1 MRHDVIFLI
10 MGYVCLAV
18 SLPLLVIGGI
28 SIALDDLDS
37 ALTAFLGPSI
47 FSAIFGI
54 MCLKLLST
62 KETPTRLRDKEAIV
76 AVGLSWLL
84 VVLVG
89 AFPYWLGG
97 MFYGP
102 FVDGASTQQIIQG
115 FFHSWFE
122 SMSGFTTSG
131 STVIDISSS
140 PACAVSVDDCIYA
153 QTKGLLLWR
162 SFTQWLGGMGIIML
176 GMLIL
181 SRVLGGGMTLARA
194 ELTGPSLSR
203 LRPQIS
209 KTARDL
215 WLIYIGMTILVFIM
229 LIFTKMDWFDAL
241 NHALTTAPTGGF
253 STRDASIA
261 YYDSFAIE
269 SIIIFGMFVNGINY
283 TLLWFLVFE
292 KKFFPMYDDEEF
304 RTYFVVIMLAFLCI
318 FIALLSS
325 GLGRAFR
332 DSLFQVVALGTSS
345 GFASADYMQWPVFT
359 QFILLILFVFGACAG
374 STSGGL
380 KILRGQIATKYA
392 SRELQ
397 QLANPRKVIAIR
409 MNKDVVAPEAIRMVV
424 GMLIIWIGLVL
435 VSSVFLSLIIPD
447 ESFDSIFSLV
457 VSSLGNVGPAMGDFG
472 PTSTWARIPV
482 SGLLLT
488 SFLMWAGRLEL
499 LTVAIIFHP
508 KTWQIEPGEQRKG
521 LLFGRKKKEMSES
534 KSKKDD

>member
-18 SLPLLVIGGI
+18 ALPLLVICGV
-28 SIALDDLDS
+28 SIALDELES
-37 ALTAFLGPSI
+37 ALTAFLGPAI

-54 MCLKLLST
+54 ICLKFVAG
-62 KETPTRLRDKEAIV
+62 KESASRLRDKEAIV
-76 AVGLSWLL
+76 AVGLSWLF

-102 FVDGASTQQIIQG
+102 FVDGATTEQIIQG

-131 STVIDISSS
+131 STVIDPLSS
-140 PACAVSVDDCIYA
+140 PACAVVVDDCINA
-153 QTKGLLLWR
+153 QNKGLLLWR

-215 WLIYIGMTILVFIM
+215 WLIYIGMTILLFVM
-229 LIFTKMDWFDAL
+229 LLLTPQMDWFDAL
-241 NHALTTAPTGGF
+241 NHSLTTAPTGGF

-261 YYDSFAIE
+261 YYDSFAVE

-292 KKFFPMYDDEEF
+292 KKFFPVYDDEEF
-304 RTYFVVIMLAFLCI
+304 RTYFIIIFVAFLCI

-325 GLGRAFR
+325 GLGKAFR

-345 GFASADYMQWPVFT
+345 GFASADYMAWPAFT

-380 KILRGQIATKYA
+380 KILRGQVAVKYA
-392 SRELQ
+392 SRELL
-397 QLANPRKVIAIR
+397 QLANPRKVIAVR

-435 VSSVFLSLIIPD
+435 VSSVFMSLIIPD
-447 ESFDSIFSLV
+447 ETFESIFSLV

-472 PTSTWARIPV
+472 PTSTWARIPS

-508 KTWQIEPGEQRKG
+508 KTWRLDPGEQRVR
-521 LLFGRKKKEMSES
+521 LLSLFRGKNDEEEP
-534 KSKKDD
+534 KD